1 MKKIEVLNNENGFI
15 KFIFIMLVLASLV
28 YAGLKFGRPYYR
40 YSAFKSDTKELAR
53 ISIGDTE
60 KTRAQ
65 IFERAQELKL
75 PLEENDIKV
84 TKTVRGVR
92 VQASWPETVDLL
104 GLYQKKFNFAVDEEE

>member
-1 MKKIEVLNNENGFI
+1 MKKIKVLNNENGFI

-28 YAGLKFGRPYYR
+28 YAGLKFGMPYYR

>member
-1 MKKIEVLNNENGFI
+1 MKVLNNENGFI

-28 YAGLKFGRPYYR
+28 YAGLKFGMPYYR

>member
-1 MKKIEVLNNENGFI
+1 MKVLNNENGFI
-15 KFIFIMLVLASLV
+15 KFIFVVALLAFSI
-28 YAGLKFGRPYYR
+28 YAGIKFGMPYYR
-40 YSAFKSDTKELAR
+40 YSAFKSDAKELAR
-53 ISIGDTE
+53 ISIGDAE

-65 IFERAQELKL
+65 IFERAQELEL

-92 VQASWPETVDLL
+92 VQASWSETVDLL

>member
-1 MKKIEVLNNENGFI
+1 MKVLNNENGFV

-28 YAGLKFGRPYYR
+28 YAGLKFGMPYYR
-40 YSAFKSDTKELAR
+40 YSAFKSDAKELAR

-65 IFERAQELKL
+65 IFERAQELEL

-92 VQASWPETVDLL
+92 VQTSWSETVDLL

>member
-1 MKKIEVLNNENGFI
+1 MKKIKVLNNENGFI

-28 YAGLKFGRPYYR
+28 CAGLKFGMPYYR

-60 KTRAQ
+60 KTREQ
-65 IFERAQELKL
+65 IFERAQELEL

>member
-1 MKKIEVLNNENGFI
+1 MKVLNNENGFV

-28 YAGLKFGRPYYR
+28 YAGLKFGMPYYR
-40 YSAFKSDTKELAR
+40 YSAFKSDAKELAR

-65 IFERAQELKL
+65 IFERAQELEL

>member
-1 MKKIEVLNNENGFI
+1 MKVLNNENGFI
-15 KFIFIMLVLASLV
+15 KFIFTMLVLASLV
-28 YAGLKFGRPYYR
+28 YAGLKFGMPYYR

>member
-1 MKKIEVLNNENGFI
+1 MKKIKVLNNENGFI
-15 KFIFIMLVLASLV
+15 KFIFVVALLAFSI
-28 YAGLKFGRPYYR
+28 YAGIKFGMPYYR
-40 YSAFKSDTKELAR
+40 YSAFKSDAKELAR
-53 ISIGDTE
+53 ISIGDAE

-92 VQASWPETVDLL
+92 VQASWSETVDLL

>member
-1 MKKIEVLNNENGFI
+1 MKKIKVLNNENGFI
-15 KFIFIMLVLASLV
+15 KFIFVMLVLASLV
-28 YAGLKFGRPYYR
+28 YAGLKFGMPYYR

-92 VQASWPETVDLL
+92 VQASWSETVDLL

>member
-1 MKKIEVLNNENGFI
+1 MKKINVLNNENGFI

-28 YAGLKFGRPYYR
+28 YAGLKFGMPYYR

-92 VQASWPETVDLL
+92 VQASWSETVDLL

>member
-1 MKKIEVLNNENGFI
+1 LKKEKVLGNEKGFI
-15 KFIFIMLVLASLV
+15 KFIFIILALASLV
-28 YAGLKFGRPYYR
+28 YAGLKFGMPYYK

-60 KTRAQ
+60 KTKAQ

-84 TKTVRGVR
+84 TKTAIGVR
-92 VQASWPETVDLL
+92 VQASWSETVDLL